1 MHGHHCGGE
10 NIYLW
15 DDGSGSNY
23 GTEKDL
29 SICRSTCSRH
39 NECAAFIVYDNMCA
53 FWARAPLNPYKS
65 NHADCYIKSKGGK
78 TSFRVNLQP
87 DWSFILC
94 T

>member
-39 NECAAFIVYDNMCA
+39 NECAAFIFYDNMCA